1 MYRKKPEKWP
11 RPVDFVILDFVSMHL
26 SFLLACRIGQG
37 PGIPYADPFY
47 RNAAI
52 MLSLL
57 YLTFVL
63 LGQNHKDRYRRGW
76 GREFIDS
83 ARMTTYLVGLLLVY
97 LFLTQSSTE
106 YSRAVFL
113 LLWGI
118 QILLTYLLRMLR
130 KWQIR
135 RRQSRDTDVHS
146 LILLTTSRRAEE
158 MTRHLRERS
167 NADLR
172 LTGVGIV
179 DGTQGRISIDGI
191 PVIAGGD
198 QIPEWIR
205 RNWVDE
211 VFLDTPADTQEAALF
226 RDIADSCLEMGI
238 TVHHHLAGNPVGAH
252 CQSIGNLA
260 GYTVLSVNDVD
271 LEIIRQPAFKRV
283 LDICGGLA
291 GCVIAAA
298 AVVFVGPWIY
308 LRSPGPIFFT
318 QNRVG
323 KNGKQFE
330 IYKFRSMYLDAEER
344 KQELMEQNQMQG
356 LMFKL
361 ENDPRIIRGV
371 GNFIR
376 RTSIDELPQFWNVL
390 KGDMSLVGTRPPTVD
405 EWEAYQPRHRKRLA
419 VKPGMTGMWQVSG
432 RSDITDFEEV
442 VNLDIKYIR
451 NWSFYLDVKILLKTV
466 LIVLKRNGAA

>member
-211 VFLDTPADTQEAALF
+211 VFLDTPADTQGSRSVPRHCGQLPGNGNHRAPSSRRQSGGSALPVHWKSGRVYGALCERCGSGNHPAASF
-226 RDIADSCLEMGI
+226 QTGSG
-238 TVHHHLAGNPVGAH
+238 
-252 CQSIGNLA
+252 
-260 GYTVLSVNDVD
+260 
-271 LEIIRQPAFKRV
+271 
-283 LDICGGLA
+283 
-291 GCVIAAA
+291 
-298 AVVFVGPWIY
+298 Y
-308 LRSPGPIFFT
+308 LR
-318 QNRVG
+318 
-323 KNGKQFE
+323 
-330 IYKFRSMYLDAEER
+330 RS
-344 KQELMEQNQMQG
+344 
-356 LMFKL
+356 
-361 ENDPRIIRGV
+361 RG
-371 GNFIR
+371 
-376 RTSIDELPQFWNVL
+376 
-390 KGDMSLVGTRPPTVD
+390 M
-405 EWEAYQPRHRKRLA
+405 RHRGSGSGLCGTMDLSEI
-419 VKPGMTGMWQVSG
+419 PGADLFHTESG
-432 RSDITDFEEV
+432 GKERQTI
-442 VNLDIKYIR
+442 
-451 NWSFYLDVKILLKTV
+451 
-466 LIVLKRNGAA
+466 